1 MYSTEQV
8 ASRRITVQWGGGG
21 GGGGLDGYLSELVIT
36 LRYTIQL

>member
-21 GGGGLDGYLSELVIT
+21 GGLDGYLSELVIT
-36 LRYTIQL
+36 LRYTIMTL